1 MRAFRDRVRAAL
13 LGSRLGTVRVARVG
27 LAATGLVGAFVAPS
41 LLESRFTVK
50 ILTFTAIDLVVVT
63 GLALLFG
70 YAGQIS
76 LGHAGFFGLGA
87 YTSAILTTTY
97 GAPWIVGMACGTL
110 VAALGGLLLAIPS
123 LRLRGH
129 YLAMATLGFG
139 EIARVAFVQLRSVTG
154 GPDGFHGIP
163 PASFAGLTIET
174 PQADFTFAWVV
185 AVLAM
190 FLVSNLGEMRP
201 GRALKAMHGSEL
213 GAKACGVDVSRMK
226 ITVFTISAGMAGL
239 AGVLYAHAVGFIS
252 PSTFTLNLSIVLLAM
267 VVLGGPGSLSGAAAA
282 TVVLSLLPFL
292 DALIPGIP
300 RDVAAA
306 LQDWQHD
313 IYGAVIIL
321 VMLFM
326 PKGLAGAGRAAAR
339 KLRAMADQRA
349 ASSEVESA

>member
-1 MRAFRDRVRAAL
+1 M
-13 LGSRLGTVRVARVG
+13 
-27 LAATGLVGAFVAPS
+27 APS

-163 PASFAGLTIET
+163 SASFAGLTIET

-190 FLVSNLGEMRP
+190 FLVSNLGELRP

-239 AGVLYAHAVGFIS
+239 AGVLYAHALGFIS

-267 VVLGGPGSLSGAAAA
+267 
-282 TVVLSLLPFL
+282 VVLSLLPFL